1 MPYRVCMAETTSA
14 ETGTGAAI
22 RAFHIGTIG
31 ICAARALREGA
42 CGKVGA
48 VFERSF
54 YVVIG
59 GQWVCLVPSGG
70 GRGPLNVVCH
80 EDTLVGAIRGLRVG
94 DDAAVA
100 RHLLRVGSS
109 LSFSFGAMAEWKP
122 ALPGAWSKESV
133 VRGLALLRQ
142 AVAARDLPQEGLAG
156 LLADPAPRNAVA
168 KAAQEPLR
176 NLYAMLQTAIAK
188 GGDKPDADALVPLL
202 GIGPGLTPSGDDAIG
217 GALIA
222 LHLLKEDA
230 ARDSLWMRL
239 SPHARTATGSISLA
253 HLEAAAE
260 GFGHEAIHRVANLVM
275 TGSAANLTEE
285 LNAVHAIGHTSG
297 WDALIGIVT
306 ALDAWLEAQGVR

>member
-1 MPYRVCMAETTSA
+1 MAETTSS

-22 RAFHIGTIG
+22 RTFHIGTIG
-31 ICAARALREGA
+31 VCAARALRKGA
-42 CGKVGA
+42 HGKVGA

-54 YVVIG
+54 YIVID

-70 GRGPLNVVCH
+70 GRGPLNATCH
-80 EDTLVGAIRGLRVG
+80 EDTLVGAIRGLHVG

-100 RHLLRVGSS
+100 KHSLRIAPS
-109 LSFSFGAMAEWKP
+109 LSFSFATATEWRP
-122 ALPGAWSKESV
+122 ALPGGWSKESI
-133 VRGLALLRQ
+133 VRGLALLSE

-156 LLADPAPRNAVA
+156 LFADPAPRNAVA

-176 NLYAMLQTAIAK
+176 NLHAMLRTAIAK
-188 GGDKPDADALVPLL
+188 GGDRPDADALVPLL
-202 GIGPGLTPSGDDAIG
+202 GLGPGLTPSGDDAIG

-222 LHLLKEDA
+222 LHLLKEDT

-239 SPHARTATGSISLA
+239 LPHARTATSSISLA

-260 GFGHEAIHRVANLVM
+260 GFGHEAIHRVANSVM

-285 LNAVHAIGHTSG
+285 LDAVHAIGHTSG
-297 WDALIGIVT
+297 WDALFGIVA
-306 ALDAWLEAQGVR
+306 ALNAWLEAQGVR